1 MTRVHL
7 LLLTFVL
14 LLSACNKFTRLQRS
28 NDVQKKY
35 AGALE
40 YYEDKDYYKASLL
53 LEEIIPILRGTGQ
66 AEEAQLT
73 LAYCYYYQKDYTL
86 SAFYFKRFYQTFG
99 RSPKAEEAM
108 YMYAYSLYKN
118 SPDPNLDQ
126 TDTEKAISAFQSYL
140 NAYPTSSRVDECNK
154 LIKELRS
161 KLEIKAYNLA
171 NEYYKRDLYQ
181 AAVITLSNFIDKYP
195 DSDYREE
202 AFYKR
207 LQSAYLFAKNS
218 ILNKQAERYQ
228 EAIDYYEEFAER
240 YPESSWLAKA
250 SSIYEKA
257 VEGLRTAQE
266 QMKELEK
273 MQKPQKEEEE
283 DKAQPSF

>member
-1 MTRVHL
+1 MKHTHL
-7 LLLTFVL
+7 LLFAFAL
-14 LLSACNKFTRLQRS
+14 LFSACSKFTRLQRS

-40 YYEDKDYYKASLL
+40 LYENKDYYKASLL
-53 LEEIIPILRGTGQ
+53 LEEIIPVLRGTEQ
-66 AEEAQLT
+66 AEKAQLI

-108 YMYAYSLYKN
+108 YMHAYSLYKS
-118 SPDPNLDQ
+118 SPEPNLDQ
-126 TDTEKAISAFQSYL
+126 SDTKKAISAFQSYL
-140 NAYPTSSRVDECNK
+140 NAYPTSKRVDECNK

-161 KLEIKAYNLA
+161 KLEIKSYNLA
-171 NEYYKRDLYQ
+171 NEYYKQDLYE
-181 AAVITLSNFIDKYP
+181 AAVIALSNFIEQYP

-207 LQSAYLFAKNS
+207 LESAYLFAKNS
-218 ILNKQAERYQ
+218 ILSKQEQRYQ
-228 EAIDYYEEFAER
+228 EAIGYYQDFAER
-240 YPESSWLAKA
+240 YPESKWLAKA
-250 SSIYEKA
+250 SNIYEKA
-257 VEGLRTAQE
+257 VEGLRNAQ
-266 QMKELEK
+266 QKMKEL
-273 MQKPQKEEEE
+273 QKPQKEAEE